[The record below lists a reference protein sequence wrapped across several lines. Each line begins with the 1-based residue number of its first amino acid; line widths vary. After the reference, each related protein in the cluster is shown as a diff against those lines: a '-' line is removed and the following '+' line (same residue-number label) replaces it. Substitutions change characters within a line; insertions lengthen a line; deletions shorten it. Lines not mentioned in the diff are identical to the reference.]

1 MGFNW
6 DAQVQRAGGDYQA
19 ADFQQAAYQLV
30 TDQVLYESNGT
41 QRSAYRLIASYETAF
56 RDFALLM
63 GLQLETNHTYR
74 YAAVYPISIRT
85 ATLTLKESLFVIS
98 LRQVYDERMSSGEE
112 EGGRPVVTLDE
123 IETACKTR
131 FHRELVATRPEWRDL
146 IDRVKR
152 FGIARDVPADE
163 LSEQPFDVEIL
174 PAIEVLI
181 SPTTLSRIG
190 AEFQAIAA
198 MGAQAPEEE
207 DEEA

>member
-6 DAQVQRAGGDYQA
+6 DAQVQRAGPAYPVA
-19 ADFQQAAYQLV
+19 EFQQAAYQLV
-30 TDQVLYESNGT
+30 TEQVLYESNGN
-41 QRSAYRLIASYETAF
+41 QRSAYRLISAHETAF

-74 YAAVYPISIRT
+74 FVAAYPIAIRT

-98 LRQVYDERMSSGEE
+98 LRQVYHERMSSGEE
-112 EGGRPVVTLDE
+112 EGGRAVVTLDE

-131 FHRELVATRPEWRDL
+131 FSRDLVASRSEWRDL

-152 FGIARDVPADE
+152 FGIARDVAADE

-190 AEFQAIAA
+190 AEFQSIATI
-198 MGAQAPEEE
+198 GAPDTEED